1 MAFTKR
7 CEFCPI
13 SHFPNFP
20 FSIFWAK
27 LVFYR
32 APTSTQNRNFEPLTT
47 KLLMETVSKSVRYPS
62 LFPYQLARHA
72 EVSRRTMTK
81 WIHAQRLQL
90 EACGYSRKQR
100 ILPPSA
106 VKYLCDYY
114 CIIL

>member
-1 MAFTKR
+1 
-7 CEFCPI
+7 
-13 SHFPNFP
+13 
-20 FSIFWAK
+20 
-27 LVFYR
+27 
-32 APTSTQNRNFEPLTT
+32 
-47 KLLMETVSKSVRYPS
+47 METVSRPARYPS

-81 WIHAQRLQL
+81 WIHAQRNQL
-90 EACGYSRKQR
+90 EAYGYTRKQR

>member
-1 MAFTKR
+1 
-7 CEFCPI
+7 
-13 SHFPNFP
+13 
-20 FSIFWAK
+20 
-27 LVFYR
+27 
-32 APTSTQNRNFEPLTT
+32 
-47 KLLMETVSKSVRYPS
+47 METVSKTVRYPS

-81 WIHAQRLQL
+81 WIGEQRSQL
-90 EACGYSRKQR
+90 EAGGYSRHQR

>member
-1 MAFTKR
+1 
-7 CEFCPI
+7 
-13 SHFPNFP
+13 
-20 FSIFWAK
+20 
-27 LVFYR
+27 
-32 APTSTQNRNFEPLTT
+32 
-47 KLLMETVSKSVRYPS
+47 METVTKTMRYPS
-62 LFPYQLARHA
+62 LFPYQLARYA

>member
-1 MAFTKR
+1 
-7 CEFCPI
+7 
-13 SHFPNFP
+13 
-20 FSIFWAK
+20 
-27 LVFYR
+27 
-32 APTSTQNRNFEPLTT
+32 
-47 KLLMETVSKSVRYPS
+47 METVFKQERYPS

-81 WIHAQRLQL
+81 WIHAQRSQL
-90 EACGYSRKQR
+90 ADCGYITCKQR

>member
-1 MAFTKR
+1 
-7 CEFCPI
+7 
-13 SHFPNFP
+13 
-20 FSIFWAK
+20 
-27 LVFYR
+27 
-32 APTSTQNRNFEPLTT
+32 
-47 KLLMETVSKSVRYPS
+47 METVLKPVRYPS

-106 VKYLCDYY
+106 VKYLCDFY